1 MADPERDAARTSD
14 PSAETSDASVEEKKK
29 IPEPPHGS
37 GRLKWLGPG
46 LVWMAAGAGG
56 AGELLFPP
64 RVGSLYGYAF
74 LWALVM
80 AVFLKWFIVRE
91 LGRTAVGTGEPLL
104 EGMRRVP
111 GPKNWALWALLIPQ
125 IVVAVAAL
133 AGLAG
138 SASTA
143 VTELLGVGFGGGG
156 APVGDGAEA
165 ATGRAIEAWWTS
177 TKLWMP
183 ILLAL
188 ATALVV
194 WGQYSAVE
202 TAATVLTTILA
213 LAALVTAI
221 SVFPPPGKLLAGLVP
236 QVPPD
241 TDFQEIVPWLSF
253 ILAGAAGLVWY
264 SYWVPA
270 KGYGAAGRA
279 EFKDGVLTAEDFN
292 DDEARRLEGWTNQ
305 MGLDVGLGVV
315 GGFLIVLSFLILGT
329 ELLAPEGIVPEEDQV
344 ASVLG
349 RLLGG
354 VWGPVGYWFMI
365 VGVLIGFWNTV
376 LTNQDGW
383 ARMFGNGV
391 GILTRQFGV
400 TGRWAEDAFLKRAFA
415 IGLLGVVPAL
425 LYVVRGEPVVLLQLA
440 GIVEAVHIPFVAAMT
455 LWINKRLLPERLRPG
470 WFSTSGTVLAGL
482 FYAGFAAVYFY
493 TLLAPSS

>member
-1 MADPERDAARTSD
+1 METPSRTSD
-14 PSAETSDASVEEKKK
+14 APSDSQANSQTE
-29 IPEPPHGS
+29 IPEPPHGWN
-37 GRLKWLGPG
+37 RLKWLGPG

-64 RVGSLYGYAF
+64 RIGSLYGYAF
-74 LWALVM
+74 LWALVL

-104 EGMRRVP
+104 EGMRRLP
-111 GPKNWALWALLIPQ
+111 GPRNWAIWALLLPQ
-125 IVVAVAAL
+125 LIVATAAL

-138 SASTA
+138 SAATA
-143 VTELLGVGFGGGG
+143 VAELMNAAFAGGPSTDAAETASGG
-156 APVGDGAEA
+156 
-165 ATGRAIEAWWTS
+165 WWAS

-188 ATALVV
+188 ATSLVV
-194 WGQYSAVE
+194 WGRYSGVE
-202 TAATVLTTILA
+202 RAAEILTTLLA
-213 LAALVTAI
+213 IAAVATAI
-221 SVFPPPGKLLAGLVP
+221 SVFPDPSKLVAGLVP

-241 TDFQEIVPWLSF
+241 TDFREIVSWLAF

-270 KGYGAAGRA
+270 KGYGAAERA
-279 EFKDGVLTAEDFN
+279 RGHDGILTADEFT
-292 DDEARRLEGWTNQ
+292 DDEARRLEGWTDQ
-305 MGLDVGLGVV
+305 MGLDVGLGVI

-383 ARMFGNGV
+383 ARMFSNGGGSSPASSV
-391 GILTRQFGV
+391 PQAAGPTKPFSSAFSPSAS
-400 TGRWAEDAFLKRAFA
+400 WAWCR
-415 IGLLGVVPAL
+415 
-425 LYVVRGEPVVLLQLA
+425 RC
-440 GIVEAVHIPFVAAMT
+440 
-455 LWINKRLLPERLRPG
+455 
-470 WFSTSGTVLAGL
+470 ST
-482 FYAGFAAVYFY
+482 
-493 TLLAPSS
+493 